1 MWCHRLSE
9 SMLVVV
15 TEPSKR
21 LLIPAWNI
29 TVPSAFCTMAQP
41 LVFNRSNSIAGLPPA
56 LASPLERIQKL
67 IVPVLELKLVFGGTT
82 IWLGTLAVKLITPDR
97 VTLPLSVLLASHDA
111 RSNTSFNSSTGTIS
125 FWMRSSGLASAGGN
139 PAMLFDRLNT
149 NGCAIVQNADGT
161 VMFQAGISNLFDG
174 SVTT

>member
-97 VTLPLSVLLASHDA
+97 VTLPLSVLLASPLDPILKLIVTVLELKLVFGGTTIWLGTLAVKLITPDRVTLPLSVLLASHDA
-111 RSNTSFNSSTGTIS
+111 PLFNPSCSC
-125 FWMRSSGLASAGGN
+125 
-139 PAMLFDRLNT
+139 P
-149 NGCAIVQNADGT
+149 
-161 VMFQAGISNLFDG
+161 
-174 SVTT
+174 